1 MPRDTYWPSTVACDS
16 KSSVN
21 FVERLS
27 RTNSRWAAM
36 LELPTT
42 PTAGSSRCPCELTDP
57 GVSGLSGY
65 MASDGLGHTCSLC
78 ARTFSEAKNC
88 KRHIREKHLGL
99 DRSVC
104 PTCWAKMMMVMMLL
118 VRNDNILKIIIVESS
133 LSKCD
138 IKHRLLGQIIG

>member
-1 MPRDTYWPSTVACDS
+1 
-16 KSSVN
+16 
-21 FVERLS
+21 
-27 RTNSRWAAM
+27 M
-36 LELPTT
+36 LESPTR
-42 PTAGSSRCPCELTDP
+42 PTAGSSRCPYEMTDP

-104 PTCWAKMMMVMMLL
+104 PHCNKEVSKRYIKDHMVTCKLA
-118 VRNDNILKIIIVESS
+118 NSY
-133 LSKCD
+133 
-138 IKHRLLGQIIG
+138 